1 MSHLR
6 MENQWLPGAVGDIAA
21 LHGRHYAQSHGMG
34 VGFEGRVAGALGA
47 FLENVDARSL
57 FRCVVDDQDRVLGS
71 VVIDGSQTPLAQ
83 LRWFILDPSLRGQGW
98 GRRLIQAAMAHAQL
112 FPGVYL
118 YTMDGLDAAIHLY
131 RAFGFSETARVADAQ
146 WNTPITNIRM
156 EWHRP

>member
-1 MSHLR
+1 L
-6 MENQWLPGAVGDIAA
+6 
-21 LHGRHYAQSHGMG
+21 
-34 VGFEGRVAGALGA
+34 
-47 FLENVDARSL
+47 DARSL
-57 FRCVVDDQDRVLGS
+57 FRCVVDDQGRVLGS
-71 VVIDGSQTPLAQ
+71 IVIDGSQTPLAQ

-98 GRRLIQAAMAHAQL
+98 GRRLIQAAMDHVQH
-112 FPGVYL
+112 FPGAFL